1 MASFGAGVMSDT
13 ITLLDGGMGQEL
25 TRRSRLPAT
34 PLWSTQ
40 VLLDEPQLVAD
51 IHHDYIAAG
60 ADVIT
65 LASYSSTPCRFE
77 RVNADPGL
85 FDVAQKAANDIAL
98 RAREAAGRD
107 GVRIGGCLPPLFFS
121 YRTDDIIS
129 AEESILTY
137 RRIVAAQKDTAD
149 LFICETMSTIREL
162 TCAVTAAAESGKP
175 VWCAVTVDD
184 ADGSQLRS
192 GEPVTEA
199 ADAAIEAGASAFLI
213 NCSFPEAVSAG
224 LEALG
229 RVSVPTG
236 GYANG
241 FTTIAPLQP
250 GNTVEVLEARSDLGP
265 EGYADHVDRWMDLGA
280 TIVGGCCEVG
290 PAHIALLGRRLGKR
304 VTTPPSGGS

>member
-1 MASFGAGVMSDT
+1 MSGA

-40 VLLDEPQLVAD
+40 VLLDEPHLVAD
-51 IHHDYIAAG
+51 IHRDYIAAG
-60 ADVIT
+60 ADIIT

-77 RVNADPGL
+77 RVGAEAGL
-85 FDVAQKAANDIAL
+85 FDVAQRAANDIAR
-98 RAREAAGRD
+98 RARDAAGRE
-107 GVRIGGCLPPLFFS
+107 GVRIAGCLPPLFFS
-121 YRTDDIIS
+121 YHTEDVIP
-129 AEESILTY
+129 AVESMLTY
-137 RRIVAAQKDTAD
+137 RRIVAAQQDTAD

-162 TCAVTAAAESGKP
+162 TCAVSAAAESVKP

-184 ADGSQLRS
+184 ADGTRLRS
-192 GEPVTEA
+192 GEPVAEA

-213 NCSFPEAVSAG
+213 NCSFPEAVTAG
-224 LEALG
+224 LTALG
-229 RVSVPTG
+229 QVSVPTG

-250 GNTVEVLEARSDLGP
+250 GNTVEVLETRGDLDP
-265 EGYADHVDRWMDLGA
+265 EGYASHVDRWMDLGA

-304 VTTPPSGGS
+304 VTAPLTTGS